1 MPAGRTKD
9 HAYDVANLVPNQE
22 YKFRVIAVNS
32 EGESE
37 PLDADK
43 AIVAKNPFSK
53 YFSLDKFYF

>member
-53 YFSLDKFYF
+53 